1 MAKVVF
7 TAVVADIKGKLAG
20 SVFQRSFGGA
30 QLRTKV
36 SPGNPQSIPQ
46 QQLRVN
52 MASLSTL
59 WGELSNA
66 QRTTW
71 YNGAGGTPF
80 GFNMY
85 VKRNQVLFL
94 AGLPLISTFVRGK
107 PPLNLTQA
115 QNGTVTIPFS
125 VPILVNVDSA
135 PSGYTQVNR
144 WSKWVPPGR
153 SFITKTQYVLTPDNF
168 SWDADASGYNFDPAA
183 PDFPPGSGWKT
194 RLAYG
199 AVENASGVLSLSNF
213 LEFSNP

>member
-1 MAKVVF
+1 MAKVIF
-7 TAVVADIKGKLAG
+7 TAAVADIRGKLAG
-20 SVFQRSFGGA
+20 SVFQRSFGGQ

-36 SPGNPQSIPQ
+36 SPGNPRTAAQSN
-46 QQLRVN
+46 LRVN
-52 MASLSTL
+52 MSSLSTS
-59 WGELSNA
+59 WGELTPA
-66 QRTTW
+66 ERTSW

-115 QNGTVTIPFS
+115 VNGTIDVPFS
-125 VPILVNVDSA
+125 VPILVNVDGP

-153 SFITKTQYVLTPDNF
+153 SFITKTQYVLDPANF
-168 SWDADASGYNFDPAA
+168 QWDADASGYNFDPTT
-183 PDFPPGSGWKT
+183 PEYPPGSGWQM
-194 RLAYG
+194 RVAYG
-199 AVENASGVLSLSNF
+199 AVENVSGVLSLSNF
-213 LEFSNP
+213 LQLTNP